1 MFKTRGDM
9 MLDISN
15 YSMILYYILKIGIS
29 LSEVGS
35 TNFGQGLCFL
45 LQDLAIGTGFQRGNP
60 GQVWEQKAK
69 SGLSHRKE
77 LEIPKDPDI
86 QDIARYLWLFWDV
99 LQKFGTNEDKLTQNV
114 FAKTQFIDKIGY
126 PFLRLD
132 CMVYTGFQDAH
143 LRIPEPIS
151 DPAPAPD
158 PYVEE

>member
-1 MFKTRGDM
+1 M
-9 MLDISN
+9 
-15 YSMILYYILKIGIS
+15 
-29 LSEVGS
+29 
-35 TNFGQGLCFL
+35 
-45 LQDLAIGTGFQRGNP
+45 
-60 GQVWEQKAK
+60 
-69 SGLSHRKE
+69 
-77 LEIPKDPDI
+77 
-86 QDIARYLWLFWDV
+86 
-99 LQKFGTNEDKLTQNV
+99 TQNV